1 MIIPKKSKLSISAL
15 ILFILSF
22 VGVSN
27 TNAQTFNPFGPMQR
41 APAESVL
48 PQSVGEKG
56 FNEFWNYHVYLDQDI
71 RIHIT
76 FSAVDFGSLKSPV
89 SGLRM
94 SIQNF
99 DGKTWHVSREYPIEL
114 LTVHKDQHKVMMHP
128 ERELYFEGKLPEKHR
143 VVVYLIKDEVEYRV
157 ELDFSQ
163 IEPAL
168 VWGDGKYGIKD
179 TGINV
184 ITQIPYSRVRGFIEI
199 NGKRVNVS
207 GTAYMDHSWQYESSV
222 KLVHSAYKFVSHKDR
237 NNWEIIYMVLP
248 QARGE
253 YQTIGHRISS
263 HDGSVR
269 HHGINRI
276 ESHENGKI
284 DGKGVFKSL
293 ELNLGS
299 ETVVLRRTI
308 DREVHT
314 TFGELGWIARRGLR
328 TLLGGEIIDYR
339 GRGELRVNGTVHQ
352 GEYSFL
358 VID

>member
-1 MIIPKKSKLSISAL
+1 MLQPTIYTLTRPFLVL
-15 ILFILSF
+15 ILLSLLKTTGTF
-22 VGVSN
+22 
-27 TNAQTFNPFGPMQR
+27 AQTFNPYGPMQH
-41 APAESVL
+41 ASPGSIL

-56 FNEFWNYHVYLDQDI
+56 FNEFWNYHVYLEQDI

-76 FSAVDFGSLKSPV
+76 FSAVDFGSIKAPIV
-89 SGLRM
+89 GLRM

-114 LTVHKDQHKVMMHP
+114 LTVHKDQYKVMMHP
-128 ERELYFEGKLPEKHR
+128 ERELYFAGRLPDQHN
-143 VVVYLIKDEVEYRV
+143 VVVYLIKDEIEYRV
-157 ELDFSQ
+157 ELNFSQ
-163 IEPAL
+163 MEPSL

-179 TGINV
+179 TGIHV
-184 ITQIPYSRVRGFIEI
+184 ITHIPYARVRGFIEI
-199 NGKRVNVS
+199 NGKRQNVS

-222 KLVHSAYKFVSHKDR
+222 KLIHSAYKFVSHKDR

-248 QARGE
+248 QAKGD

-263 HDGSVR
+263 HDGSIR

-276 ESHENGKI
+276 DSHENGTI
-284 DGKGVFKSL
+284 EGNRVFKL
-293 ELNLGS
+293 LKLNLGS
-299 ETVVLRRTI
+299 ETVTLHRTS
-308 DREVHT
+308 DREIHT
-314 TFGELGWIARRGLR
+314 TFGELNWISRRSVR

-339 GRGELRVNGTVHQ
+339 GRGELRVNGSVHQ